1 MDHRASRRARPMCPM
16 MRGSMPLNDEALLA
30 ASELA
35 CVRGDSLLFQGLS
48 FSLSPGTALKV
59 EGPNGTGK
67 TSLLRILAG
76 LLRPEAGSVT
86 WRGQGI
92 DDCAADYAADRRYIG
107 HQNGL
112 GLALTAR
119 ENLRLAAVLQ
129 GAALD
134 SASLEAVLGT
144 VGLPRAGDT
153 PAVRLSSGQRRRLAL
168 ARLLLG
174 QAGVWIVDEPLN
186 ALDRN
191 GHALV
196 TRLLT
201 DHLMGGGIA
210 VISTHQILPLPTGI
224 RQQTLTLAVA

>member
-1 MDHRASRRARPMCPM
+1 
-16 MRGSMPLNDEALLA
+16 MPLTDEALLA
-30 ASELA
+30 AVDLA
-35 CVRGDSLLFQGLS
+35 CVRGDRLLFEGLS
-48 FSLSPGTALKV
+48 FALVPGTVLKV
-59 EGPNGTGK
+59 EGPNGAGK
-67 TSLLRILAG
+67 TSLLRVLAG

-92 DDCAADYAADRRYIG
+92 AACAGDYAGDRRYVG

-134 SASLEAVLGT
+134 SAALDTVLET
-144 VGLPRAGDT
+144 VGLPCAGDI

-174 QAGVWIVDEPLN
+174 QAGVWILDEPLN

-196 TRLLT
+196 GRLLT
-201 DHLMGGGIA
+201 DHLMGNGVA
-210 VISTHQILPLPTGI
+210 VISTHQTLTLPAGV